1 MKKTI
6 LTILVCGIMVLGL
19 TGCGTNKNE
28 FDIGKKS
35 NIEFVEKGVSL
46 TVKKNTLTQTGATL
60 ILKNDSD
67 VDVQYEIC
75 MK

>member
-28 FDIGKKS
+28 FDIGKTS
-35 NIEFVEKGVSL
+35 NIEIVEKGVSL
-46 TVKKNTLTQTGATL
+46 TVKENTLTQTGQH
-60 ILKNDSD
+60 SF
-67 VDVQYEIC
+67 
-75 MK
+75 

>member
-35 NIEFVEKGVSL
+35 NIEIVEKGVSL
-46 TVKKNTLTQTGATL
+46 TVKENTLT
-60 ILKNDSD
+60 
-67 VDVQYEIC
+67 
-75 MK
+75 